1 MNTTVIAIPKPDHT
15 GKILVAALLMA
26 VCTLSALTAAIPS
39 PKDYSYPIDYV
50 VTEINSGDTSWV
62 LTSAALVLLMTP
74 GVSFFYG
81 GMVDHKNVLSTM
93 YQSFVAM
100 GFISLL
106 WVWIG
111 FSLSFGDS
119 SQSNGIIGHPKT
131 YFMFNGVGAAPHP
144 NPGVAP
150 TIPLSTYA
158 MFQLMFAIITPTL
171 ISGSLAERVNF
182 NSWVL
187 FICAWHLLVFCPLAH
202 MAFHPDGAF
211 RRWGC
216 LDFAGGTVVEMAS
229 GYAALAGAI
238 FIGPRKVVA
247 NNHANIPYVLLGTSF
262 FWFGWLGF
270 NAGSAVS
277 AGALASQA
285 FATTNTGAAA
295 GMVTWILMDKIMG
308 RLPSVVGACNGVV
321 VGLVALTP
329 SCGFVTVGGGMC
341 IGCIATLICYSA
353 GLFFQELSGID
364 DSLDVFTIHGLG
376 GTVGFLCTGIFCS
389 LGANPYG
396 ADGLI
401 YGQGMTLAKHL
412 AVCCAIIP
420 LIMVVTYAIMF
431 VCDLVIPM
439 RVSEEDEHRGLDLSC
454 HNESTTSTHK
464 LHRPVLDMSG
474 PRTTYPEIGL
484 VDLPH
489 QVLNPPRDLPW
500 VMSPLCHLCH
510 PQL

>member
-1 MNTTVIAIPKPDHT
+1 MNTTVAIVPKPDHT
-15 GKILVAALLMA
+15 GKVLVGVLLVV
-26 VCTLSALTAAIPS
+26 VCALSALTAALPP
-39 PKDYSYPIDYV
+39 PKDYSYPTDYV
-50 VTEINSGDTSWV
+50 ATEINSGDTSWV

-119 SQSNGIIGHPKT
+119 SQSNGVIGHPKT

-150 TIPLSTYA
+150 TIPLSSFA
-158 MFQLMFAIITPTL
+158 IFQLMFAIITPTL

-182 NSWVL
+182 NSWIV
-187 FICAWHLLVFCPLAH
+187 FICVWHLLVYCPLAH
-202 MAFHPDGAF
+202 LAFHPDGAF

-238 FIGPRKVVA
+238 FIGPRKIVVT
-247 NNHANIPYVLLGTSF
+247 NHANIPYILLGTSF

-341 IGCIATLICYSA
+341 IGCIATLICYFV
-353 GLFFQELSGID
+353 GMYFHELSGID

-376 GTVGFLCTGIFCS
+376 GTVGYICTGIFCS

-401 YGQGMTLAKHL
+401 YGQ
-412 AVCCAIIP
+412 V
-420 LIMVVTYAIMF
+420 
-431 VCDLVIPM
+431 
-439 RVSEEDEHRGLDLSC
+439 R
-454 HNESTTSTHK
+454 
-464 LHRPVLDMSG
+464 
-474 PRTTYPEIGL
+474 
-484 VDLPH
+484 
-489 QVLNPPRDLPW
+489 
-500 VMSPLCHLCH
+500 
-510 PQL
+510 